1 MLGGDV
7 NRLVVMCGG
16 LASRLHE
23 PKFRDAYCAFAP
35 GTSCP
40 QEKAPPP
47 PPPPPPIIVGI
58 FCSELEALALAK
70 ALLRITDAN
79 PWFVAGSTRVAL
91 AIRHNNHYGNH
102 DGVSPPRL
110 DKEVENELIRHASDA
125 RPLPAP
131 RTRVSE
137 KS

>member
-1 MLGGDV
+1 M
-7 NRLVVMCGG
+7 VVMCGG

-47 PPPPPPIIVGI
+47 PPPPPPIIVGR

-91 AIRHNNHYGNH
+91 AKGASAHYRSHHNP
-102 DGVSPPRL
+102 DGSAPPRL
-110 DKEVENELIRHASDA
+110 DEVVVLD
-125 RPLPAP
+125 
-131 RTRVSE
+131 
-137 KS
+137 